1 MCKRKECWRRSTRT
15 SISISQRKR
24 INTLPRDMPCLLKNV
39 FKWRMAIVWERERE
53 RERERDMQKNAEKY
67 SSGKVNRPGAKSKF
81 FFFPTLPAI
90 GILEGFIALLFS
102 TPFHSEFF
110 FSSLIFHFRFFFSDF
125 FSIFQFIRNWW
136 SDEQNAYMNCIKIS
150 IN

>member
-53 RERERDMQKNAEKY
+53 RDMQKNAEKY

-81 FFFPTLPAI
+81 FFFPHSARHWNI
-90 GILEGFIALLFS
+90 RRIYCSSILNSI
-102 TPFHSEFF
+102 PFRVFF
-110 FSSLIFHFRFFFSDF
+110 FFFDFQFSIFFFRFFFN
-125 FSIFQFIRNWW
+125 FSVHSKLMTWW
-136 SDEQNAYMNCIKIS
+136 AECLYELH
-150 IN
+150 